1 MTNLAHCYY
10 PKNNLG
16 NINHAMDVLT
26 KYIEENNRMNENLT
40 NIRYTVWAGLNVFRQ
55 NTANDDD
62 KKFYSYSLQVNII
75 TF

>member
-1 MTNLAHCYY
+1 MTNLVHCYY
-10 PKNNLG
+10 SKNNLG

-26 KYIEENNRMNENLT
+26 KYVKENNQMNENLT

>member
-1 MTNLAHCYY
+1 MTNLARCYY
-10 PKNNLG
+10 SKNNLG
-16 NINHAMDVLT
+16 NINHAMDILS
-26 KYIEENNRMNENLT
+26 KYVEENNQMNENLT

>member
-1 MTNLAHCYY
+1 
-10 PKNNLG
+10 
-16 NINHAMDVLT
+16 MDILS
-26 KYIEENNRMNENLT
+26 KYVEENNQMNENLT

>member
-1 MTNLAHCYY
+1 
-10 PKNNLG
+10 
-16 NINHAMDVLT
+16 MDILT
-26 KYIEENNRMNENLT
+26 KYVKENNQMNENLR
-40 NIRYTVWAGLNVFRQ
+40 NMQYTVWGGLNVFRQ